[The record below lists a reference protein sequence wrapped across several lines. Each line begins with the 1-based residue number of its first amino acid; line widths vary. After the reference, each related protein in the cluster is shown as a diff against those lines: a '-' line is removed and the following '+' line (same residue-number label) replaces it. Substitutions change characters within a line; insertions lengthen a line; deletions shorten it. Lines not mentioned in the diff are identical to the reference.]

1 MVMKQSV
8 EAAMLSAGVFS
19 MYNGGMPAESV
30 ELLTEIPIFPLATVL
45 FPGAILPLH
54 IFEDRYKEMMRH
66 AIENQGQFGLSYRE
80 DAGIGIETT
89 PAVGSVG
96 CAAKINAVMPLA
108 DGRMN
113 MISTGLIR
121 YRVLEVK
128 QSAPFV
134 IAVIEPFSDDPEP
147 QADLSRLQNDTSAL
161 ANQFLSALQSLN
173 DASGPDQ
180 VELPEEAESFSMT
193 VASALPIDN
202 DTKQHLLETTSTRLR
217 LTRLRHYLVGSLSTI
232 NQRLIK
238 HERAKTNGH
247 GQMRDQ
253 T

>member
-1 MVMKQSV
+1 MKQLV

-80 DAGIGIETT
+80 DAGVGIETT

-173 DASGPDQ
+173 DAPGPDQ
-180 VELPEEAESFSMT
+180 VDLPEEAESFSMM

-202 DTKQHLLETTSTRLR
+202 ETKQHLLETTSTRLR
-217 LTRLRHYLVGSLSTI
+217 LTRLRHYLVGSLSTL

-238 HERAKTNGH
+238 HERAKKNGH

>member
-1 MVMKQSV
+1 VVSASV
-8 EAAMLSAGVFS
+8 LS
-19 MYNGGMPAESV
+19 MYNESMPAENV
-30 ELLTEIPIFPLATVL
+30 EVPTEIPIFPLAMVL

-54 IFEDRYKEMMRH
+54 VFEERYKEMMRH
-66 AIENQGQFGLSYRE
+66 AIENHGQFGLSYRE
-80 DAGIGIETT
+80 DAAVGIETT
-89 PAVGSVG
+89 PVVGSVG
-96 CAAKINAVMPLA
+96 CAAKINAIMPLA

-113 MISTGLIR
+113 VISTGLIR
-121 YRVLEVK
+121 YRIVEVK

-134 IAVIEPFSDDPEP
+134 IAVIEPFADDPEP

-161 ANQFLSALQSLN
+161 TNQFLSALQSLN

>member
-1 MVMKQSV
+1 
-8 EAAMLSAGVFS
+8 
-19 MYNGGMPAESV
+19 MYNEGMPAESV
-30 ELLTEIPIFPLATVL
+30 EVLTEIPIFPLGTVL

-80 DAGIGIETT
+80 DAAVGMET
-89 PAVGSVG
+89 PPPVGSVG

-113 MISTGLIR
+113 VISTGLIR
-121 YRVLEVK
+121 YRILEVK

-134 IAVIEPFSDDPEP
+134 IAIIEPFSDDPEP
-147 QADLSRLQNDTSAL
+147 QADLSRLQTDTSAL
-161 ANQFLSALQSLN
+161 TSQFLSALQDLN
-173 DASGPDQ
+173 DARGESQ
-180 VELPEEAESFSMT
+180 VELPEEAEIFSMT

-202 DTKQHLLETTSTRLR
+202 ETKQHLLETTSTRLR

-232 NQRLIK
+232 NQRLVK
-238 HERAKTNGH
+238 HERAKTNGQ
-247 GQMRDQ
+247 GKMRIKHEPS
-253 T
+253 

>member
-1 MVMKQSV
+1 
-8 EAAMLSAGVFS
+8 
-19 MYNGGMPAESV
+19 MYNGSMPAENLA
-30 ELLTEIPIFPLATVL
+30 LLTEIPIFPLAMVL

-54 IFEDRYKEMMRH
+54 IFEERYREMMRH
-66 AIENQGQFGLSYRE
+66 AIENQGQFGLSYRA
-80 DAGIGIETT
+80 DAGVGIETT
-89 PAVGSVG
+89 PVVGSVG

-113 MISTGLIR
+113 VISTGLIR
-121 YRVLEVK
+121 YRIVEVK
-128 QSAPFV
+128 QSVPFV
-134 IAVIEPFSDDPEP
+134 IAVIEPFADDPEP